1 MGSQYLLTIKV
12 ANVIPNG
19 EILRGLSPNS
29 RTRQGRPI
37 SPLLFSI
44 LLEVLAR
51 AIKKREKEIKGVEI
65 GKLPYPYLHDS
76 MLEKLKSKPT
86 YLEPDKHFQHYSRI

>member
-1 MGSQYLLTIKV
+1 MFVISI
-12 ANVIPNG
+12 ANVILNG
-19 EILRGLSPNS
+19 EILRGWSPNS

-37 SPLLFSI
+37 SPLLFSV

-51 AIKKREKEIKGVEI
+51 AIKKEKEIKGVEI
-65 GKLPYPYLHDS
+65 RKLPYPYLHDS
-76 MLEKLKSKPT
+76 MLEKLKTKPT

>member
-1 MGSQYLLTIKV
+1 MFVISI
-12 ANVIPNG
+12 ANVILNG

-29 RTRQGRPI
+29 RTRQGCPI
-37 SPLLFSI
+37 SPLLFSV

-51 AIKKREKEIKGVEI
+51 AIKKEKEIKGVEI
-65 GKLPYPYLHDS
+65 GKLPYPYLHDP
-76 MLEKLKSKPT
+76 MLKKLKTKPT